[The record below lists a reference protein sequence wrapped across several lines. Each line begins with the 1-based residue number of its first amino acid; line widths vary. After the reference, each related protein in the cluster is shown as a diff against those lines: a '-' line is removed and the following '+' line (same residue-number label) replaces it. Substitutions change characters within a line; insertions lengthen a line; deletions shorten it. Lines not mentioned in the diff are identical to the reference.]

1 MHIHLPLP
9 TAMRPLLPYPIVLGD
24 SIELWQLLQPT
35 ERYIKRMRITPKKKC
50 SIAKFV
56 TVTQP
61 QLCTLDAAYRASAAA
76 RREEYVPDYEF
87 CEPCNRRRVMDVR
100 QAFSVCV
107 KCAEMGTG
115 DFEDRGYRE
124 GAQVHTPY
132 LYQKKNHFRDHLSR
146 SQGKQS
152 TEIDP
157 EVLTAIR
164 TELAKRYYSKD
175 SSGQHDFSNVK
186 QSEVKTI
193 MKQLE
198 MDKLYNHCTR
208 VWALVTGNVPLQM
221 TAEQEAELLQM
232 FSMIEREWE
241 AVKPPNRKNMLSYK
255 YLINKM
261 CLLLGY
267 DELATQFSLLKSSDK
282 RVFQDNCWKQL
293 CQRVGFV
300 YQPSS

>member
-1 MHIHLPLP
+1 
-9 TAMRPLLPYPIVLGD
+9 MRELTPYPVILGD
-24 SIELWQLLQPT
+24 AQELWQLLEPK
-35 ERYIKRMRITPKKKC
+35 ERYLKRMRITPDKSC

-56 TVTQP
+56 TVSQP
-61 QLCTLDAAYRASAAA
+61 QICTLDAKYRASAAA

-87 CEPCNRRRVMDVR
+87 CEPCNRRRVMNVR
-100 QAFSVCV
+100 EAYSVCL

-132 LYQKKNHFRDHLSR
+132 LYKKVNHFRDHLSR

-157 EVLTAIR
+157 QVLTLIR
-164 TELAKRYYSKD
+164 SELAKRYYSKD
-175 SSGQHDFSNVK
+175 SSGQLDFSAVK
-186 QSEVKTI
+186 QTEVKTI

-208 VWALVTGNVPLQM
+208 VWALVTGNTPLQM
-221 TAEQEAELLQM
+221 TAQQEAELLQM
-232 FSMIEREWE
+232 FSMIEREWM
-241 AVKPPNRKNMLSYK
+241 AVKPTDRKNMLSYK

-267 DELATQFSLLKSSDK
+267 DELAAQFPLLKSSDK
-282 RVFQDNCWKQL
+282 RMYQDNCWKQL
-293 CQRVGFV
+293 CQRVGFAFH
-300 YQPSS
+300 PSS